1 MHAELPL
8 LTVEPNMYVAVRKEI
23 GIFRAISARILS
35 HAEICP
41 KVSSKKKKKKSQ
53 AAIYAVKNCRAHQFS
68 VSNKKS

>member
-41 KVSSKKKKKKSQ
+41 KVSSKKKKKKITGCDLCCKKLQGPSILSQ
-53 AAIYAVKNCRAHQFS
+53 
-68 VSNKKS
+68 